1 MEKSA
6 VSNNK
11 IKKVLLRTGV
21 GLLGLLAILTIV
33 IAIILNTI
41 VTPKRITP
49 IALNIAN
56 EHIKGN
62 VACESIDITF
72 FSTFPDLGIK
82 LQNGSISQKDTLL
95 AFESCVVALNPIAF
109 LLEKKVIIHQLEIE
123 NADIYAHV
131 DTLGNANWDIFIT
144 DDDNEEEETALK
156 DSTGFE
162 MPELNIKNIRLRNVN
177 LTYDDLKEDVFV
189 MVDSLN
195 VRLRGSLSK
204 EQAGLSLGIRTSGI
218 TSYFQG
224 ETFTQDLPF
233 SFRTRLERDRIAKTL
248 TIERG
253 SVSVGPLELK
263 TNGILKRSD
272 TPGVADVDI
281 DFSLNATSLNDM
293 VAMVPTHISSIS
305 SKVIAGGKIESTGK
319 LSGQLGRTQYPILTL
334 SMQLDKGTLATV
346 KHAKKPFIEQ
356 FDVNLNT
363 LIDLSK
369 KQSSSLNLS
378 KLYLQTSSSK
388 LTASGKFN
396 HLLTQPTIDAKA
408 KANINFTQLSQH
420 LPFLED
426 MKMGGQINFDMSAKC
441 LLDDILTANYGKIDA
456 NGTANIKNVTFNAPK
471 EDLSFYTS
479 NAGMQFGSNTKDSIR
494 GELRESLLR
503 GNVTLDSLNLNW
515 KEDVVANANKVT
527 ARFSTSAPKD
537 TGSIA
542 PVVTSVGAQN
552 IRFVMGDSVRIRAT
566 KTRGTVRLQA
576 RADQPSLP
584 EINARLTLDSLRGR
598 VYEMGGRVSNAKLN
612 LKFSKQRTRQRN
624 ALGRSRTPNDSIGST
639 AQRTARQS
647 TGRDSTLTRAQRDSI
662 RRKSLDP
669 STNISF
675 QLESKE
681 AKDLLR
687 KWEISGGFAANDA
700 RIRTPHFPIPIRMKE
715 SDMTF
720 TSNTLSLEKA
730 HLLLGASDFTLKGK
744 IEGMR
749 NAALYNGRV
758 SAKLT
763 LVADSLDFNEIIR
776 AAVAGSEYSER
787 SVAEKDSIANI
798 VIDGS
803 DKALAQADTTE
814 MGVFVVPRN
823 LDIEFNSRIK
833 NAKFGKIA
841 IKNSRGNIILKDQA
855 VYLPRFT
862 LNTDIGS
869 ATLTMVYKAPNT
881 QGAHLGVD
889 LKVKRIDIKEL
900 VDALPV
906 IDDLTPMLRSF
917 EGVVDCN
924 IATVTELDSMM
935 NVRLP
940 ETTAS
945 CYMSGKDLVLL
956 DGETF
961 AEISKMLMF
970 KNKKKNLI
978 DSLSVEM
985 ILEDEKLMIFP
996 FQVSMDRYNAA
1007 VGGVQNLDLT
1017 FDYHITVLKSPIPFK
1032 LGLNISG
1039 EPDKM
1044 KIRLG
1049 KAKYKNLFTAVR
1061 EERVEG
1067 TTINLRREMDEKLKQ
1082 TINEIVGADL
1092 SRPIRR
1098 PRVEIPDSLKS
1109 AFFALEDTTATTAV
1123 DMELLPD
1130 SVKLKE

>member
-1 MEKSA
+1 MEKST
-6 VSNNK
+6 VSKNK
-11 IKKVLLRTGV
+11 IKKILLRTGIV
-21 GLLGLLAILTIV
+21 LLSTLAILTIA
-33 IAIILNTI
+33 IAIILHTI

-49 IALNIAN
+49 IALRIAN
-56 EHIKGN
+56 EHVKGN

-72 FSTFPDLGIK
+72 FSTFPDLGVK
-82 LQNGSISQKDTLL
+82 LQNGSISQTDTLL
-95 AFESCVVALNPIAF
+95 AFESCVVALNPLAF

-131 DTLGNANWDIFIT
+131 DTLGNANWDIFISDENDKKDT
-144 DDDNEEEETALK
+144 IQK

-162 MPELNIKNIRLRNVN
+162 MPELNVKNIRLRNVN
-177 LTYDDLKEDVFV
+177 LTYDDLQEDIFV

-195 VRLRGSLSK
+195 MRLRGNLSK
-204 EQAGLSLGIRTSGI
+204 EKAGLSFGIRTSGI

-224 ETFTQDLPF
+224 QAFTQDLPF
-233 SFRTRLERDRIAKTL
+233 AFRTRLERDRVAKTIA
-248 TIERG
+248 IERG
-253 SVSVGPLELK
+253 AVTVGPLELK
-263 TNGILKRSD
+263 TSGIMKRSD

-293 VAMVPTHISSIS
+293 VSMIPAHISSIS
-305 SKVIAGGKIESTGK
+305 SKIVAGGKIESTGK
-319 LSGQLGRTQYPILTL
+319 LSGQLGRAQYPIITL
-334 SMQLDKGTLATV
+334 SMQLIKGTLAST
-346 KHAKKPFIEQ
+346 KHANKPFVEQ

-363 LIDLSK
+363 LVDLSK
-369 KQSSSLNLS
+369 AQSSSLNLS
-378 KLYLQTSSSK
+378 KFYLQTSSSK
-388 LTASGKFN
+388 LTAGGKFT
-396 HLLTQPTIDAKA
+396 HLLTKPTIDAHA
-408 KANINFTQLSQH
+408 KADINFTQLAQH
-420 LPFLED
+420 LPFIQD
-426 MKMGGQINFDMSAKC
+426 MKMGGKIDFDMSAKC
-441 LLDDILTANYGKIDA
+441 LLDDILAANYGKINA
-456 NGTANIKNVTFNAPK
+456 NGTLNIKNVTFNDPK
-471 EDLSFYTS
+471 EELSFYTS
-479 NAGMQFGSNTKDSIR
+479 NANMQFGSNTKDSIR

-503 GNVTLDSLNLNW
+503 GNIALDSLNLNW
-515 KEDVVANANKVT
+515 KEEVVANANRVT

-537 TGSIA
+537 SSAIA
-542 PVVTSVGAQN
+542 PVMTSVGAQH
-552 IRFVMGDSVRIRAT
+552 IRLVMGDSIRVRAT

-576 RADQPSLP
+576 RTDQPTLP
-584 EINARLTLDSLRGR
+584 EISARLSLDSLMGR
-598 VYEMGGRVSNAKLN
+598 VYEMGGRVSKANLN

-624 ALGRSRTPNDSIGST
+624 ALGRRS
-639 AQRTARQS
+639 A
-647 TGRDSTLTRAQRDSI
+647 GRDSTLTRAQRDSI
-662 RRKSLDP
+662 RRNNFDP
-669 STNISF
+669 STSISF

-681 AKDLLR
+681 AKSLLR
-687 KWEISGGFAANDA
+687 KWEVSGGFAANDA
-700 RIRTPHFPIPIRMKE
+700 RIRTPLFPIPIRMKE

-730 HLLLGASDFTLKGK
+730 HLLLGASDLRLKGQ

-749 NAALYNGRV
+749 NAALYNGKV

-763 LVADSLDFNEIIR
+763 LTADSLDFNEIIR

-787 SVAEKDSIANI
+787 SVAEKDSISNM
-798 VIDGS
+798 VMDEN
-803 DKALAQADTTE
+803 DKVLAQADSTE
-814 MGVFVVPRN
+814 MGVFVIPRN

-841 IKNSRGNIILKDQA
+841 IKNTRGNIILKDQA

-869 ATLTMVYKAPNT
+869 ATLTMVYKAANT

-889 LKVKRIDIKEL
+889 LNVKRIDIKEL
-900 VDALPV
+900 IDALPV

-961 AEISKMLMF
+961 SEISKMLMF

-996 FQVSMDRYNAA
+996 FQVSMDRYKAA
-1007 VGGVQNLDLT
+1007 VGGVQHLDMT

-1049 KAKYKNLFTAVR
+1049 KAKYKNLFTAAR
-1061 EERVEG
+1061 EEKIEG
-1067 TTINLRREMDEKLKQ
+1067 TTINLRQEMDEKLRQ
-1082 TINEIVGADL
+1082 TIGEIVGADI
-1092 SRPIRR
+1092 SRPVRR
-1098 PRVEIPDSLKS
+1098 PKVAIPDSLRN
-1109 AFFALEDTTATTAV
+1109 AYFTLEDTTATTAI

-1130 SVKLKE
+1130 SVKPTE